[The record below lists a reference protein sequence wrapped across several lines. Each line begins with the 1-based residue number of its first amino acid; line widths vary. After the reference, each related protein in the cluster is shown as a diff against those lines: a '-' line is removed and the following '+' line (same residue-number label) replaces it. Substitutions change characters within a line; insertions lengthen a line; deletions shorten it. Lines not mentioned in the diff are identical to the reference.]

1 LGIAA
6 AARSYAVLTAA
17 VVAAQTDAAS
27 ATESDSLTAP
37 ACEVVA
43 GRIPMVGVVVPE
55 IVIGEV
61 TEIEVTLEV
70 LTAFKMRP

>member
-1 LGIAA
+1 ML
-6 AARSYAVLTAA
+6 
-17 VVAAQTDAAS
+17 
-27 ATESDSLTAP
+27 
-37 ACEVVA
+37 
-43 GRIPMVGVVVPE
+43 GVVVPE